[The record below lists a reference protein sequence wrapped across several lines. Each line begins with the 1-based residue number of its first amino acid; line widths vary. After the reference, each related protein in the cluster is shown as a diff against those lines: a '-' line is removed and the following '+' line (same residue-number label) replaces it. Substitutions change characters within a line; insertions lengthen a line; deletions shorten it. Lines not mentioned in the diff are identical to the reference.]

1 MCRNLRRRNRL
12 EEHRAIIA
20 DAQHLVDH
28 RAMGGDQRR
37 DLAAERDLLVAQQTS
52 AFDQDDARVELSR
65 AREPVEVVDVTR
77 MRSS

>member
-1 MCRNLRRRNRL
+1 
-12 EEHRAIIA
+12 
-20 DAQHLVDH
+20 
-28 RAMGGDQRR
+28 MGGDQRR
-37 DLAAERDLLVAQQTS
+37 DLADERDLLVAQQTS